1 MRNGITIFFEPE
13 LDERLKRFDAAV
25 YSSMLADSAKVRIK
39 EVVQSRCDQITEGV
53 SRDIMV
59 RLLGDENPLARYNSG
74 LITNEDRKKYTRV
87 VTEKLISGDI
97 SIPDRMTKLVEDII
111 DLRLPKGMGVSQV
124 GERSTAIMSC
134 SALRVPVFSTPT
146 LAASSLTEGSGPVQ
160 MMSSMS

>member
-59 RLLGDENPLARYNSG
+59 RLLGDENPLARYHAG
-74 LITNEDRKKYTRV
+74 KIH
-87 VTEKLISGDI
+87 
-97 SIPDRMTKLVEDII
+97 P
-111 DLRLPKGMGVSQV
+111 
-124 GERSTAIMSC
+124 
-134 SALRVPVFSTPT
+134 
-146 LAASSLTEGSGPVQ
+146 GSH
-160 MMSSMS
+160 